1 MCTTVSGQHLVVD
14 PCPFRV
20 WTLTRT
26 VICTKTDPWLITWS
40 SATRGQVVVKQDMEN
55 KADVKYELF
64 HLLVFYTIKYLKLI
78 NYVQRSLMSHM
89 LKPFMVGFK
98 FRFCNLRGLSFE
110 SVTSEVCADTE
121 VETRG
126 SRIINCEYNQTLNSF
141 KHTCLQNFNYH
152 LLSAKHVSGHNP
164 RTEQNRIL
172 LQNSGHIW
180 YDIWVKENVYIDK
193 YLHIYISPQYRSFR
207 NRNSLLRQ
215 SKNRH
220 SITEKCDLEKPNN
233 NIDTSLCH
241 CTFLFSI
248 LANTHRSFNRRSS
261 VQIINS
267 LNFSIFG
274 FE

>member
-89 LKPFMVGFK
+89 LKPFMLGFK
-98 FRFCNLRGLSFE
+98 FRFCNLRDLSFE

-126 SRIINCEYNQTLNSF
+126 SRIINCEYNQTLNLF
-141 KHTCLQNFNYH
+141 KHTCLQNLFTICYQQSTS
-152 LLSAKHVSGHNP
+152 LV
-164 RTEQNRIL
+164 RTEQNFITKLRSHMIWHMSERKRIHR
-172 LQNSGHIW
+172 QIFT
-180 YDIWVKENVYIDK
+180 Y
-193 YLHIYISPQYRSFR
+193 IYISPQYRSFR

-241 CTFLFSI
+241 CIFLIGI
-248 LANTHRSFNRRSS
+248 LANTPRSFNRRSS

-267 LNFSIFG
+267 LNVSIFG